1 MHRITMAHLGH
12 DMVHAFTHTDK
23 GFFHLLLKLFVKPGV
38 VAREYIAEGKRKRY
52 FTPFQYLIII
62 GTIAA
67 FVAANSH
74 FLETTTA
81 ALGGSDVYSARQLAF
96 MQKINSFQTRYYN
109 FMILLQLPFYAFAT
123 RIVYKKHPYN
133 FAELLTLQTF
143 VSAQTTLIGMFI
155 MLSIFVTG
163 KEAGATMILI
173 MAIVIICFQVFAY
186 MQFFAQTG
194 FKGFLRA
201 FLTNILGIILFACFM
216 MLLVVIVGLVT
227 QAFTA
232 KM

>member
-1 MHRITMAHLGH
+1 MQRITMAHLGH

-109 FMILLQLPFYAFAT
+109 FMILLQLPFYAFAAKM
-123 RIVYKKHPYN
+123 VYKKHPYN

-143 VSAQTTLIGMFI
+143 VSAQTTLIAMFI

-163 KEAGATMILI
+163 KAGGTMISI
-173 MAIVIICFQVFAY
+173 MGIVIICFQVFVY

-194 FKGFLRA
+194 FKGFLKA
-201 FLTNILGIILFACFM
+201 FLTNILGIILFVCFM
-216 MLLVVIVGLVT
+216 MLTVLIFGLVT
-227 QAFTA
+227 NAFTT
-232 KM
+232 KI

>member
-1 MHRITMAHLGH
+1 MQRITMAHLGH

-123 RIVYKKHPYN
+123 RMVYKKHPYN

-143 VSAQTTLIGMFI
+143 VSAQTTLIGMLI
-155 MLSIFVTG
+155 MLSILVTG
-163 KEAGATMILI
+163 KAGGTMILI
-173 MAIVIICFQVFAY
+173 MVVVIICFQAFAY
-186 MQFFAQTG
+186 MQFFAESS
-194 FKGFLRA
+194 FKGFLKA
-201 FLTNILGIILFACFM
+201 TLANIIGIILFILFV
-216 MLLVVIVGLVT
+216 MLIVLIYGIVT
-227 QAFTA
+227 NSFTS